1 MFVCLANVRL
11 DTAKLGL
18 RCHYI
23 TVVWSSGGAT
33 LTFPGNSFNSYDH
46 LEKTQGLSNP
56 ESGQLRTH
64 LGSTLRIQSPHSWIK
79 GNERR
84 QEM

>member
-11 DTAKLGL
+11 DTAKFGL

-23 TVVWSSGGAT
+23 MVVWSSGGAT
-33 LTFPGNSFNSYDH
+33 LTFLGNSFSSYGH

-56 ESGQLRTH
+56 ESGQLRP
-64 LGSTLRIQSPHSWIK
+64 LTLPRFHIENTEPPLLDQRK
-79 GNERR
+79 
-84 QEM
+84 